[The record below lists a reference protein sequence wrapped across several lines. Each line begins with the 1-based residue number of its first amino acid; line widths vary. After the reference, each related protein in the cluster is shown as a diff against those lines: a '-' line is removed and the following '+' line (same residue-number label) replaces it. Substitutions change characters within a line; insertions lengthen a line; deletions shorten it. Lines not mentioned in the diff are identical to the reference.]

1 MFKRKLGLA
10 LGGGGARGLAHLGVI
25 KHLNEIQ
32 LPISAIS
39 GTSAGA
45 IVASLLAYEIPYE
58 TIVEHVRK
66 LKPTEWTS
74 FRFRGLGLFHNEP
87 LREMLVKLLP
97 ENATIE
103 GSKIP
108 LALKVTDLISGKGLD
123 LYQGDL
129 IEAVMASSCVPGI
142 YTPVPLGDKLL
153 VDGALVENV
162 PVSLLKKLGA
172 NFYIGVNL
180 NGNLQYGKPD
190 GIVDV
195 LTNAMDIAIDSHTK
209 AQLKACDLVISMDLT
224 SYSRTQTQQMDQL
237 IDEGH
242 RAAQKTIGDL
252 SQYVVRGGIRKLWRQ
267 FKLWLP
273 IQLKIPDLLKRVK

>member
-45 IVASLLAYEIPYE
+45 IVASLLAYGVPFD
-58 TIVEHVRK
+58 TIVENIRK
-66 LKPTEWTS
+66 LKPTEWSS
-74 FRFRGLGLFHNEP
+74 FRFRGLGLFHNEL
-87 LREMLVKLLP
+87 LREMLTKLLP

-103 GSKIP
+103 GAKIP

-123 LYQGDL
+123 LFEGDL

-142 YTPVPLGDKLL
+142 YTPVHKDGRLL

-162 PVSLLKKLGA
+162 PVSLLKRLGA
-172 NFYIGVNL
+172 NFYVGVNL
-180 NGNLQYGKPD
+180 NGNLEYGKPD

-224 SYSRTQTQQMDQL
+224 RYSRTQTQQMDQL
-237 IDEGH
+237 IEEGYK
-242 RAAQKTIGDL
+242 AAQKTIGDL

-273 IQLKIPDLLKRVK
+273 FHLKIPELFKRFK